1 MEITLS
7 LKQLLDDI
15 YSDSAIAAVFGR
27 RNPDNTVP
35 LLTSDHRHALKR
47 VVIHASAFVATALSG
62 RLTSF
67 TYPKFSE
74 PSNPEPD
81 SDEIVFGFDSETV
94 ASPEAL
100 KVHFSNAVTFACLKL
115 IAISAGD
122 FRRADAYR
130 DCVSQTAET
139 IKACLDN
146 LPTIPSIRPS
156 YY

>member
-1 MEITLS
+1 MEIILS
-7 LKQLLDDI
+7 LRQLLDDI

-27 RNPDNTVP
+27 RNPDTTVP
-35 LLTSDHRHALKR
+35 LLTGDHRHALKR
-47 VVIHASAFVATALSG
+47 VVIHASALVATALAG

-74 PSNPEPD
+74 TANPDPD
-81 SDEIVFGFDSETV
+81 TDEIIFGVDPSTL

-100 KVHFSNAVTFACLKL
+100 KIHFSNAVTFACLRL

-122 FRRADAYR
+122 FKRADAYG
-130 DCVSQTAET
+130 DCISQSAET
-139 IKACLDN
+139 ISACLDN
-146 LPTIPSIRPS
+146 LPTSLSIRPS